1 MLVSWIFSQHTRGI
15 LKQNPFRCVNR
26 FFKGVVPSNWRR
38 FRNLKWDLADA
49 DASITWQWLLEHWLD
64 FQAQACTHVW
74 LAPANEAGPEVNAE
88 RAANIFAPP
97 PPRRRFVAPL
107 LL

>member
-1 MLVSWIFSQHTRGI
+1 MLVSWIFSQHTPGI
-15 LKQNPFRCVNR
+15 LKHR
-26 FFKGVVPSNWRR
+26 NWRR

-88 RAANIFAPP
+88 RAANLFAPP
-97 PPRRRFVAPL
+97 PPRRTFVAPL